1 MAARLCPV
9 FAMIDAQYPT
19 VTTPEPISQK
29 PAPRRFGSFG
39 FVLRTAA
46 VMSCAAF
53 IIGFAAFTSK
63 ITHMS
68 QPETIAAAD
77 AIVVL
82 TGGTDRLKPA
92 FELLKNGS
100 GKKLLISGVNPET
113 PKKDIISAYGITPD
127 LAACCVDLDQIAA
140 NTIGNATESAKW
152 LRANG
157 FASVILVTSN
167 YHMPRAEKELH
178 RLAGT
183 VKITPFPLV
192 NSDLRNWKWL
202 EQPDAFRLI
211 LTEYLKFTLTS
222 ARHLIAPAP
231 NKGDLA
237 RISG

>member
-1 MAARLCPV
+1 
-9 FAMIDAQYPT
+9 MIDAHYPP
-19 VTTPEPISQK
+19 VTTPEDTIDK
-29 PAPRRFGSFG
+29 NVRRRFVRTG
-39 FVLRTAA
+39 FVVWLSSLIATA
-46 VMSCAAF
+46 VF
-53 IIGFAAFTSK
+53 FVGFAWFTF
-63 ITHMS
+63 TVTQMA
-68 QPETIAAAD
+68 QPETVSSSD

-82 TGGTDRLKPA
+82 TGGSDRLKPA
-92 FELLKNGS
+92 IELLKKGS

-113 PKKDIISAYGITPD
+113 TKKDIVRAYGIAPD

-157 FASVILVTSN
+157 FRSVILVTSN

-183 VKITPFPLV
+183 VKIFPFPLV
-192 NSDLRNWKWL
+192 TSDLRNWKWL

-222 ARHLIAPAP
+222 VRHLSATAPD
-231 NKGDLA
+231 KSDLA
-237 RISG
+237 RVAG

>member
-1 MAARLCPV
+1 
-9 FAMIDAQYPT
+9 MIDAHYPS
-19 VTTPEPISQK
+19 VTTPKDTTVKHVS
-29 PAPRRFGSFG
+29 RRFLRVG
-39 FVLRTAA
+39 FFMRLSVL
-46 VMSCAAF
+46 VVGGGF
-53 IIGFAAFTSK
+53 LLGFAWFTF
-63 ITHMS
+63 IVTQMT
-68 QPETIAAAD
+68 QPQMVPAAD

-92 FELLKNGS
+92 IELLKSGS

-113 PKKDIISAYGITPD
+113 TKSQIVKAYGIAPD

-140 NTIGNATESAKW
+140 NTIGNATQSAKW
-152 LRANG
+152 LRANR

-178 RLAGT
+178 RLAGS

-192 NSDLRNWKWL
+192 LSDLRNWKWL

-222 ARHLIAPAP
+222 VRHLVGTAPG
-231 NKGDLA
+231 KSDLA
-237 RISG
+237 KI

>member
-1 MAARLCPV
+1 MLK
-9 FAMIDAQYPT
+9 I
-19 VTTPEPISQK
+19 
-29 PAPRRFGSFG
+29 
-39 FVLRTAA
+39 AA
-46 VMSCAAF
+46 VVLILAF

-63 ITHMS
+63 VTHMV
-68 QPETIAAAD
+68 QAETVPAAD

-92 FELLKNGS
+92 IELLKAKS

-113 PKKDIISAYGITPD
+113 TKKDIVRAYGIAPD

-140 NTIGNATESAKW
+140 NTIGNATQSAKW

-157 FASVILVTSN
+157 FKSVILVTSN
-167 YHMPRAEKELH
+167 YHMPRADKELH

-183 VKITPFPLV
+183 VTITEFPLV

-211 LTEYLKFTLTS
+211 LTEYLKYLLTT
-222 ARHLIAPAP
+222 ARHLVAPTPSRGA
-231 NKGDLA
+231 LA
-237 RISG
+237 RTSG